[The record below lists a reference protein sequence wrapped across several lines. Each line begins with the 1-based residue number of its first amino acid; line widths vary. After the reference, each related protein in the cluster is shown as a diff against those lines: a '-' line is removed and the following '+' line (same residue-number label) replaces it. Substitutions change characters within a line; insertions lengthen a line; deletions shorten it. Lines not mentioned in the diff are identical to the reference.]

1 MALRVALVVRVAR
14 TLQNNPEI
22 LDLYSS
28 HTTLHKAIM
37 TIAYACI
44 LFMGLLPYVAAGIAK
59 KGFEGY
65 DNGMPRQWLAK
76 QTGFRARANAAQAN
90 LFESL
95 PLFFAAV
102 IIASIANVPQT
113 RIDLLALGFVA
124 ARIAYLA
131 CYVADWPTTRSIVW
145 LFGIICVVTLFFQI

>member
-1 MALRVALVVRVAR
+1 
-14 TLQNNPEI
+14 
-22 LDLYSS
+22 
-28 HTTLHKAIM
+28 M
-37 TIAYACI
+37 TIAYWCV
-44 LFMGLLPYVAAGIAK
+44 LFMGLFPIVAAGIAK

-65 DNGMPRQWLAK
+65 DNGMPREWLAK

-102 IIASIANVPQT
+102 IIASIANAPQE

-124 ARIAYLA
+124 ARIAYLV
-131 CYVADWPTTRSIVW
+131 CYVANWPTTRSIVW
-145 LFGIICVVTLFFQI
+145 FVGIACVAAIFFQI

>member
-1 MALRVALVVRVAR
+1 
-14 TLQNNPEI
+14 
-22 LDLYSS
+22 
-28 HTTLHKAIM
+28 M
-37 TIAYACI
+37 TIAYWCV
-44 LFMGLLPYVAAGIAK
+44 LFMGLFPIVAAGIAK

-65 DNGMPRQWLAK
+65 DNGMPRQWLAQ

-102 IIASIANVPQT
+102 IIASIANAPQN
-113 RIDLLALGFVA
+113 RVDLLAMGFVL

-131 CYVADWPTTRSIVW
+131 CYVANWPTVRSIVW
-145 LFGIICVVTLFFQI
+145 LAGLAFVVAIFLQI

>member
-1 MALRVALVVRVAR
+1 
-14 TLQNNPEI
+14 
-22 LDLYSS
+22 
-28 HTTLHKAIM
+28 M
-37 TIAYACI
+37 TIAYWCV
-44 LFMGLLPYVAAGIAK
+44 LFMGLFPYVAAGIAK

-102 IIASIANVPQT
+102 IIASIANAPQN
-113 RIDLLALGFVA
+113 RIDLLAIGFVI
-124 ARIAYLA
+124 ARITYLI
-131 CYVADWPTTRSIVW
+131 CYIADWPTTRSIVW
-145 LFGIICVVTLFFQI
+145 TFGIACAVAIFFQI